1 MYLMHHGREGMHWYI
16 KNGPPYPLGQS
27 NKEYKK
33 TQSENLKD
41 KRNGGFKYGS
51 SKPDP
56 NDFEHTPSKSR
67 YFDGKKLTKAGEKRY
82 MREVLDN
89 AKKKKENRVKVEDL
103 NDPDRWVRDD
113 IESAR
118 NIANSSKDIVNELRN
133 IERASGSS
141 KKQKMGDYS
150 HLTDQQLRDYI
161 NRANLE
167 RQYNDIVNPKTTS
180 RGREITQKVL
190 EYGGATLAM
199 TASSLGIV
207 LSIRKLMGK

>member
-1 MYLMHHGREGMHWYI
+1 MADTL
-16 KNGPPYPLGQS
+16 L
-27 NKEYKK
+27 
-33 TQSENLKD
+33 
-41 KRNGGFKYGS
+41 
-51 SKPDP
+51 
-56 NDFEHTPSKSR
+56 
-67 YFDGKKLTKAGEKRY
+67 
-82 MREVLDN
+82 
-89 AKKKKENRVKVEDL
+89 KVEDL

-133 IERASGSS
+133 IERVSGSS
-141 KKQKMGDYS
+141 KKQKIGDYS